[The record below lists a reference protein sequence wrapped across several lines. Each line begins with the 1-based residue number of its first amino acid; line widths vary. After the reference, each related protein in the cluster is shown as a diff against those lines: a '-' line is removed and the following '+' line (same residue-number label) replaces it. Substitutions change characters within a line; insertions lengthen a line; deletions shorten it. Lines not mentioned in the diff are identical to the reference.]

1 MSQPTPPTRPATATE
16 WRIDE
21 VLMPGN
27 FSPLHAVFTGMRAI
41 SLILGILAALGL
53 LLGMIPFFGWL
64 NWIFVL
70 PPAVLGVIFGALSR
84 DRSATTLSA
93 VVAGVALVRLMLGGG
108 VL

>member
-64 NWIFVL
+64 NCELDFCAAARR
-70 PPAVLGVIFGALSR
+70 PGRDFRGAQP
-84 DRSATTLSA
+84 
-93 VVAGVALVRLMLGGG
+93 
-108 VL
+108 